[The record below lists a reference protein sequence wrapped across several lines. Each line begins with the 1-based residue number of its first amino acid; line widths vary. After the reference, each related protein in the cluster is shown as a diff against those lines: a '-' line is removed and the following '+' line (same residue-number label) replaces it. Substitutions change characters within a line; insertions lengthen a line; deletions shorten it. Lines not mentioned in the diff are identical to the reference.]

1 MFSTFAKQLFV
12 SMIFGRREIISLSLL
27 MPLLCMVVWVM
38 VEAFRKPSNS
48 ASPQGE
54 IADSLLVVAANKP
67 GLHLTTFDP
76 NTVTFEQLRAMGID
90 KFVARNIVRYRQG
103 GRHYSIPED
112 VAIVYGLSDSL
123 YAALKPYIAIADEFK
138 IKPSAHYSH
147 SAASQADSARFAPR
161 KRVFRKVMFDPNAL
175 DAEGFYDLGCFT
187 ARQAEA
193 LVEYRNRIGGFGS
206 LLQFR
211 DCYLIGESLY
221 AEMSEYITLSP
232 LPEPEKVLVD
242 LNSADSLTLVSLRG
256 IGPITAHDIL
266 LYRKRLGGY
275 HSTRQLFDL
284 AVVQPKN
291 YELFEKEIWC
301 DSCKIQKID
310 INFVA
315 PKELASHPYMT
326 PSRVRKIIKHRQ
338 LKGGWSNA
346 EEFLADDILSADEAA
361 RIIPYLRFS
370 TDNE

>member
-1 MFSTFAKQLFV
+1 
-12 SMIFGRREIISLSLL
+12 MIFGRREIRALAFLL
-27 MPLLCMVVWVM
+27 PFFVVLVWIA
-38 VEAFRKPSNS
+38 VEAFRTPSKS
-48 ASPQGE
+48 DVLHIEA
-54 IADSLLVVAANKP
+54 ADSLLVAKDKGPVLRLEK
-67 GLHLTTFDP
+67 FDP

-90 KFVARNIVRYRQG
+90 KFVARNIVKYSQG

-123 YAALKPYIAIADEFK
+123 YAELKPYIAIADEFK

-147 SAASQADSARFAPR
+147 SATSQADSARFSPR
-161 KRVFRKVMFDPNAL
+161 ERVFRKVMFDPNVL
-175 DAEGFYDLGCFT
+175 DAEGFYELGCFT

-193 LVEYRNRIGGFGS
+193 LVEYRTRIGGFGS

-211 DCYLIGESLY
+211 DCYLIGEALY

-232 LPEPEKVLVD
+232 LPEPEKVLID
-242 LNSADSLTLVSLRG
+242 LNSADSLTLVSIRG
-256 IGPITAHDIL
+256 IGPVTAHDIL
-266 LYRKRLGGY
+266 LYRQRLGGY

-315 PKELASHPYMT
+315 PKELARHPYMT

-361 RIIPYLRFS
+361 RIIPYLRF
-370 TDNE
+370 TADKE